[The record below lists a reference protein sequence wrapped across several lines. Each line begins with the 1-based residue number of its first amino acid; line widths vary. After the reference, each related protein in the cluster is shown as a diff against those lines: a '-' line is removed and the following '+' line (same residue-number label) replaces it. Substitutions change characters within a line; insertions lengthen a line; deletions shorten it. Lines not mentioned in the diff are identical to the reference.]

1 MDLDVQVAKLK
12 VLKAD
17 HQSQKY
23 RLEDK
28 LLTQFPADIQ
38 QQRAHISALKTDA
51 ETAAAHP
58 QDKENFCGMT
68 IKGRMFDDKKTAGEQ
83 LILAAKELLDTEP
96 VVLGEYRGFELSVR
110 YEPVRNEQQAVL
122 KGKAIYPVALG
133 ADPHGN
139 ITRLDNLLA
148 GFDERIAK
156 QKTDWRIC
164 CSNRRQRRQKWK
176 SPFRR
181 KKNWHKNLH
190 GWLN

>member
-1 MDLDVQVAKLK
+1 
-12 VLKAD
+12 
-17 HQSQKY
+17 
-23 RLEDK
+23 
-28 LLTQFPADIQ
+28 
-38 QQRAHISALKTDA
+38 
-51 ETAAAHP
+51 
-58 QDKENFCGMT
+58 MT
-68 IKGRMFDDKKTAGEQ
+68 IKGMMFDDKKTAGER
-83 LILAAKELLDTEP
+83 LILAAKELPDTEP

-133 ADPHGN
+133 A
-139 ITRLDNLLA
+139 TRTAISPDWTTCWPVMMSALPM
-148 GFDERIAK
+148 

-164 CSNRRQRRQKWK
+164 CSSRRRHRQKWK